1 MPEDLICETPDAVAE
16 ICGQLKYLYQYFKD
30 FHMEYFVCD
39 VMQEG
44 INLLHLPL
52 RNIYLEYFLAC
63 DYAYRSVCG
72 EISWYNAKVFLLM
85 DINLK
90 IYVHLL
96 PLYFLL
102 CFSHFFRVEL
112 WVFFSLVVMVV

>member
-1 MPEDLICETPDAVAE
+1 MPEDLICETLDAVAE
-16 ICGQLKYLYQYFKD
+16 ICRQLKYLYQYFKD
-30 FHMEYFVCD
+30 FHIEYFVCN

-63 DYAYRSVCG
+63 DYAYQSVCG

-90 IYVHLL
+90 YMCT
-96 PLYFLL
+96 YFLFTF
-102 CFSHFFRVEL
+102 CFV
-112 WVFFSLVVMVV
+112 SLTSSEWSFGCSFHWW